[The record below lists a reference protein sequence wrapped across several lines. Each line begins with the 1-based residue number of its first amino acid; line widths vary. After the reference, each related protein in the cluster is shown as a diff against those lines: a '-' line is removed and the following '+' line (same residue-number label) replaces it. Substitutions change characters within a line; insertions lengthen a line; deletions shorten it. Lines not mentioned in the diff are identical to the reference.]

1 MVPHCGTV
9 FPTQKVSPYY
19 RELMVYVLADPLGKE
34 TGSTMWN
41 QTMDKVVPHCGII
54 FPTKKVSLVCLV
66 PQFGTSL
73 LLHCIL
79 VPHCS
84 TNLFQQSCLVP
95 QCGTSLFWFHIV
107 EPICIYI
114 LVWFHIAEPIC
125 CHSLVW
131 FHNVEP
137 HSIGFSINWV
147 NGSTLEEPAEPNTK
161 FAISLLKAPSSAF
174 TFKNLLRHYAKWAFK
189 HGKYK

>member
-1 MVPHCGTV
+1 
-9 FPTQKVSPYY
+9 
-19 RELMVYVLADPLGKE
+19 
-34 TGSTMWN
+34 MWN

-84 TNLFQQSCLVP
+84 TNLFQQSCLVL

-161 FAISLLKAPSSAF
+161 FAISSERF
-174 TFKNLLRHYAKWAFK
+174 VTFNESNYQFPFSCNIKIIKIL
-189 HGKYK
+189 